1 MQIKF
6 GLVFMC
12 LFLTHCAHI
21 HLNKK
26 ITRLPYHTEKFDV
39 LDQLGSPFKIE
50 RKQGLDFWIYKFKV
64 GKKEYI
70 RKIVLK
76 DGQVIRKGK
85 PVRYP
90 TPRLVLDG
98 VENLEEYE
106 EAVEQFQ
113 KEKKNWS
120 RSPKLPKE
128 AQ

>member
-1 MQIKF
+1 MQIGF
-6 GLVFMC
+6 GLFFLF
-12 LFLTHCAHI
+12 LFLTHCTHI

-26 ITRLPYHTEKFDV
+26 ITRLPYHTAKFDV

-50 RKQGLDFWIYKFKV
+50 RKHGLDYWIYKFKV

-70 RKIVLK
+70 RKVVLK

-106 EAVEQFQ
+106 EAVKQFQ

-120 RSPKLPKE
+120 QSPKLPKE
-128 AQ
+128 AR